1 MNGHFYNGS
10 VKGFVLS
17 LFVVKV
23 VASGIDE
30 RTLKREGVCAAS
42 LPTTMVKFFFAT
54 IYLSIENKILFSHSF
69 NCSSWVFISP
79 VLLQVE
85 IFVIF

>member
-17 LFVVKV
+17 LFVLQV

-42 LPTTMVKFFFAT
+42 LPTTMVKLFFPT
-54 IYLSIENKILFSHSF
+54 IYLSKENKILTHILSTA
-69 NCSSWVFISP
+69 
-79 VLLQVE
+79 LLGYL
-85 IFVIF
+85 FPLYFFK